1 MVAMRYS
8 PEHKSETHD
17 RIVKKA
23 AEEFRRNGLE
33 GIGINNLMSALGL
46 THGGFYAHFPSKDS
60 LIGDASVCILEENL
74 ARMVGVAEAAPSG
87 KAVQAILDYYLSP
100 QHRDNPAMG
109 CVLPS
114 LASELARKPKD
125 VRRHFTK
132 TLESAF
138 DRLAALMPGR
148 TQDKRKDQAIAFF
161 TAMAGAILVARAV
174 SDPALSDRILSSTRQ
189 SLAATFTQ

>member
-1 MVAMRYS
+1 MRYTQ
-8 PEHKSETHD
+8 EHKSETHG

-33 GIGINNLMSALGL
+33 GIGIASLMSSLGL
-46 THGGFYAHFPSKDS
+46 THGGFYAHFQSKDD

-74 ARMVGVAEAAPSG
+74 ARMMAIAEAAPAG
-87 KAVQAILDYYLSP
+87 KSVQAVLDYYLSP

-114 LASELARKPKD
+114 LASELARKPQE
-125 VRRHFTK
+125 VRDAFTK
-132 TLESAF
+132 GLDEAF
-138 DRLAALMPGR
+138 DRLAALMPGKSR
-148 TQDKRKDQAIAFF
+148 DKRKELAIAFF

-174 SDPALSDRILSSTRQ
+174 SDPELSDRILGSARQ
-189 SLAATFTQ
+189 SLSATFAH

>member
-1 MVAMRYS
+1 MRYS

-46 THGGFYAHFPSKDS
+46 THGGFYAHFPSKDA
-60 LIGDASVCILEENL
+60 LIGDASVRILEENL

-125 VRRHFTK
+125 VRRSFTK
-132 TLESAF
+132 TLESSF

-189 SLAATFTQ
+189 SLAVTFTQ